1 MPSAPGL
8 PVWGG
13 LCRRPALTAPSLS
26 HLARPGATV
35 AVRVTPRAAREALV
49 ATDEGI
55 RIYVTAPPEGGR
67 ATEAA
72 RALLARALGLAPS
85 RLELLRGVASR
96 DKVFR
101 ISG

>member
-1 MPSAPGL
+1 
-8 PVWGG
+8 
-13 LCRRPALTAPSLS
+13 
-26 HLARPGATV
+26 
-35 AVRVTPRAAREALV
+35 VRVTPRAAREALV